1 MSAKQGINLLQS
13 RMHNNNW
20 VHGYLTEHN
29 VTLDAKIIDLDSVEN
44 IGEGSIRG
52 KSIINDIISFKNALV
67 HYFAKYFKKLDNS
80 DFTFDDFIKLF
91 NEEYSNEIKKLNKA
105 PKT

>member
-1 MSAKQGINLLQS
+1 VSAKQGINLLQS

-52 KSIINDIISFKNALV
+52 KSIIN
-67 HYFAKYFKKLDNS
+67 
-80 DFTFDDFIKLF
+80 
-91 NEEYSNEIKKLNKA
+91 EEYSNEIKKLNKA